1 MHILLRKT
9 QCFPFPPWEWPVS
22 QFTWKR
28 EIINEKQLW
37 MEECLIVHYIKI
49 KVSHSLPYWVVWTP
63 QWSYYITIVKTKQF
77 TTVGLISLEI
87 FEIFVFNYPIQQFPP
102 LPHQQRYEASIF
114 VSHPMPMKKSCIIL
128 GVDMSLVHQ
137 PETGNKLTII
147 ISWWSS
153 IS

>member
-1 MHILLRKT
+1 MNTPMKLL
-9 QCFPFPPWEWPVS
+9 
-22 QFTWKR
+22 
-28 EIINEKQLW
+28 
-37 MEECLIVHYIKI
+37 
-49 KVSHSLPYWVVWTP
+49 
-63 QWSYYITIVKTKQF
+63 YYYCQNQTVL

-153 IS
+153 LS